1 MNKNK
6 EIINLCPNYY
16 KIINFHP
23 IDDDKITDKIFAL
36 YKEYIFS
43 VNINDEASVNE
54 IKELDYALGKY
65 INDYSFRREVQKA
78 IMSFKVKN
86 GTQNILKAFIEVILK
101 TYANYEDFTTRVI
114 YISRWI

>member
-1 MNKNK
+1 MSRNK

-23 IDDDKITDKIFAL
+23 IEEDKITDKIFAL

-43 VNINDEASVNE
+43 VNINDETSVNE
-54 IKELDYALGKY
+54 IKELDCALGKY
-65 INDYSFRREVQKA
+65 ITDYSFRREVQKA

-86 GTQNILKAFIEVILK
+86 DTKNILKAFIEVILK
-101 TYANYEDFTTRVI
+101 TYNNYDI
-114 YISRWI
+114 L

>member
-1 MNKNK
+1 MSKNK
-6 EIINLCPNYY
+6 EIIKLCPNYY

-23 IDDDKITDKIFAL
+23 IEEDKITDKIFAL

-43 VNINDEASVNE
+43 ININDELAVNE
-54 IKELDYALGKY
+54 IKELDAALNKY
-65 INDYSFRREVQKA
+65 INDYSFRKEIQKQ

-86 GTQNILKAFIEVILK
+86 NTDNIIKAFINVILK
-101 TYANYEDFTTRVI
+101 TYANYEDYTTRVI